1 MKVEFTKEKITDHIY
16 RIRGVGDVA
25 MYFIKGSKRG
35 ALIDTGYGVGSLK
48 EYIDHTFAMPY
59 DVIITHGHVDHA
71 SGCEEWDSVYLN
83 PLDHDL
89 FFERTAFT
97 FRKLSLSKSYPDIQD
112 EDFIPMYTGTFKELT
127 DGMTFDLGDITL
139 ETYSAPGHTHGMMVV
154 LVKEERICLFG
165 DACGVMTFIFR
176 PECSTVSEYRNTLNK
191 LKSMEDQYDR
201 ILRQH
206 GTCESPKSLVDE
218 NLEVAEEILNGID
231 DKMPWKFQQ
240 YDVFVAKEIDPV
252 TGKRKDGKSGNIV
265 YSLDHIR

>member
-48 EYIDHTFAMPY
+48 EYIDHTFAIPY

-112 EDFIPMYTGTFKELT
+112 EDFIPMYTGTFKDLT
-127 DGMTFDLGDITL
+127 DGMSFDLGGITL
-139 ETYSAPGHTHGMMVV
+139 ETYSAPGHTNGMMVV

-218 NLEVAEEILNGID
+218 NLEVAEEILNGTD

>member
-1 MKVEFTKEKITDHIY
+1 MKVEFTKEKKTDHIY

-48 EYIDHTFAMPY
+48 EYIDQTFAIPY

-112 EDFIPMYTGTFKELT
+112 EDFIPMYTGTFKDLT
-127 DGMTFDLGDITL
+127 DGMSFDLGDITL

-154 LVKEERICLFG
+154 LVKEERVCIFG

-176 PECSTVSEYRNTLNK
+176 PECSTVSEYRKTLNK
-191 LKSMEDQYDR
+191 LKSMEDQFDR

-218 NLEVAEEILNGID
+218 NLEVAEEILNGTD
-231 DKMPWKFQQ
+231 DKIPWKFQQ
-240 YDVFVAKEIDPV
+240 YDVFIAKEIDSV

>member
-1 MKVEFTKEKITDHIY
+1 MNVEFKKEKITEHIY
-16 RIRGVGDVA
+16 RIKGVGDVA
-25 MYFIKGSKRG
+25 VYFIVGSKKG

-48 EYIDHTFAMPY
+48 NYIDTTFNIPY

-71 SGCEEWDSVYLN
+71 SGAEEWKEVYMN

-89 FFERTAFT
+89 FYERTAFT
-97 FRKLSLSKSYPDIQD
+97 FRKLSLSKSYPDIKD
-112 EDFIPMYTGTFKELT
+112 EDFIPMYTGLFKNLE

-139 ETYSAPGHTHGMMVV
+139 EVYSAPGHTQGMMVI
-154 LVKEERICLFG
+154 LVKEERVCLFG

-176 PECSTVSEYRNTLNK
+176 PECSTVEEYCHTLYK
-191 LKSMEDQYDR
+191 LKSIKDKFDR

-218 NLEVAEEILNGID
+218 NLEVAEEILKGTD
-231 DKMPWKFQQ
+231 DHIPWKFQQ
-240 YDVFVAKEIDPV
+240 YDVFIAKEIDQV

>member
-1 MKVEFTKEKITDHIY
+1 MKVEFTKEKITNHIY

-48 EYIDHTFAMPY
+48 EYIDHTFAIPY

-112 EDFIPMYTGTFKELT
+112 EDFIPMYTGTFKDLT
-127 DGMTFDLGDITL
+127 DGMSFDLGDITL

-218 NLEVAEEILNGID
+218 NLEVAEEILNGTD

>member
-1 MKVEFTKEKITDHIY
+1 MNVEFKKEKITEHIY
-16 RIRGVGDVA
+16 RIKGVGDVA
-25 MYFIKGSKRG
+25 VYFIVGSKKG

-48 EYIDHTFAMPY
+48 NYIDTTFNIPY

-71 SGCEEWDSVYLN
+71 SGAEEWKEVYMN

-89 FFERTAFT
+89 FYERTAFT
-97 FRKLSLSKSYPDIQD
+97 FRKLSLSKSYPDIKD
-112 EDFIPMYTGTFKELT
+112 EDFIPMYTGLFKNLE

-139 ETYSAPGHTHGMMVV
+139 EVYSAPGHTQGMMVI
-154 LVKEERICLFG
+154 LVKEERVCLFG

-176 PECSTVSEYRNTLNK
+176 PECSTVEEYCHTLYK
-191 LKSMEDQYDR
+191 LKSIEDKFDR

-218 NLEVAEEILNGID
+218 NLEVAEEILKGTD
-231 DKMPWKFQQ
+231 DHIPWKFQQ
-240 YDVFVAKEIDPV
+240 YDVFIAKEIDQV

>member
-16 RIRGVGDVA
+16 RIRGVCDVA

-48 EYIDHTFAMPY
+48 EYIDHTFDIPY

-112 EDFIPMYTGTFKELT
+112 EDFIPMYTGTFKDLT
-127 DGMTFDLGDITL
+127 DGMSFDLGDITL

-218 NLEVAEEILNGID
+218 NLEVAEEILNGTD